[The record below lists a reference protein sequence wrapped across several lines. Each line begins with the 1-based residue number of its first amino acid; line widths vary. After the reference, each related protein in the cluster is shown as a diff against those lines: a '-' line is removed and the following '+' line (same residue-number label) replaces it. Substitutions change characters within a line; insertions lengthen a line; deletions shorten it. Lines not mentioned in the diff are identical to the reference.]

1 MSATSIWIWDLLVI
15 VINDEGFNTTRRF
28 ACPSSWGW
36 TNCLRESFPH
46 WLQLPEDLALRS
58 VAVQHR
64 DLLPIAMA
72 YQSQGYGSNG
82 GSNSA
87 LPVILCGAIRYL
99 EPCSHVAIY
108 QVYQLQFLESPICTS
123 CRCSW
128 RACRK
133 VAEAEVTR
141 SSQLTLST
149 RFSATTRPTTLI
161 RSKCGKKNCFDPKTQ
176 LQTVSSWISCFLA
189 TEVTDAL
196 RLTSQG
202 LKFSSGYPAE
212 GGWVA
217 GGMWCASRE
226 MSWEALL
233 KAVALYV
240 WVSCGIRLE
249 HSLEHD
255 SSILSMT
262 KYGSSGIGQV
272 SQ

>member
-15 VINDEGFNTTRRF
+15 VINDEDFNTTRRF

-58 VAVQHR
+58 VAVQHWE
-64 DLLPIAMA
+64 LLPIAMA

-87 LPVILCGAIRYL
+87 LPVILCGGYKISWAMLTCGNLSSLPTSVRRIAHL
-99 EPCSHVAIY
+99 HLLPLFLKSLSKGCGSWSHAFLTTHLIHEILCHNQTNHSYSY
-108 QVYQLQFLESPICTS
+108 QKQMWQKELL
-123 CRCSW
+123 W
-128 RACRK
+128 
-133 VAEAEVTR
+133 
-141 SSQLTLST
+141 
-149 RFSATTRPTTLI
+149 
-161 RSKCGKKNCFDPKTQ
+161 PKTQ

-249 HSLEHD
+249 HIH
-255 SSILSMT
+255 
-262 KYGSSGIGQV
+262 
-272 SQ
+272 

>member
-1 MSATSIWIWDLLVI
+1 MTMTSIQLVDLLAPRHGV
-15 VINDEGFNTTRRF
+15 E
-28 ACPSSWGW
+28 
-36 TNCLRESFPH
+36 
-46 WLQLPEDLALRS
+46 
-58 VAVQHR
+58 
-64 DLLPIAMA
+64 PIASERVSLIGSSCLKTWLSGLWLFSTEIYCRLQWLISHKDTVQMEA
-72 YQSQGYGSNG
+72 QIRLFQSSF
-82 GSNSA
+82 
-87 LPVILCGAIRYL
+87 VGAIRYL

-108 QVYQLQFLESPICTS
+108 QVYQLRFVESPICTS

-161 RSKCGKKNCFDPKTQ
+161 RSKCGKKNCSDPKTQ

-226 MSWEALL
+226 MSWEGLL